1 MCKARKG
8 GFKDTSLEYMVY
20 ALLKEVRERSGVDP
34 KLVEDIALG
43 NVRSP
48 LPSPFYTFRDK
59 HPLTPRAQVSDSKS
73 AYKLRA
79 AALAAGYPNTSS
91 AYSLNRFCSS
101 GLKATADIANSIS
114 QGDITMGIAIGAELM
129 TAGGDAITDP
139 FDPAVLSKSSESE
152 DATQPMGWT
161 SENVG
166 RDYAIARE
174 EIDRYAAE
182 SFRRAE
188 AAQDAGWFD
197 DEIVPIKTKLNGEE
211 VTLTRD
217 EGIRKGTTAEGLG
230 KIKAAFPNW
239 GPRTT
244 GGNASQLTDGG
255 EFISPLHPP

>member
-1 MCKARKG
+1 MRWATC
-8 GFKDTSLEYMVY
+8 V
-20 ALLKEVRERSGVDP
+20 
-34 KLVEDIALG
+34 
-43 NVRSP
+43 P
-48 LPSPFYTFRDK
+48 LPL
-59 HPLTPRAQVSDSKS
+59 PLTPVHPPPPDLRLARQTWPNTAQVSDSKA

-79 AALAAGYPNTSS
+79 AALAAGYPNTAS

-114 QGDITMGIAIGAELM
+114 QGNISMGVAIGAELM

-139 FDPAVLSKSSESE
+139 FDPAVLSKSAEAE
-152 DATQPMGWT
+152 DATKPMGWT

-174 EIDRYAAE
+174 EMDRYAAE

-197 DEIVPIKTKLNGEE
+197 DEIVPIKTKVKGKNGEEEE

-230 KIKAAFPNW
+230 KIRAAFPQW

-255 EFISPLHPP
+255 EFPLPPNLTPSPPLPHKNPS